1 MRRLFAFTLPLFF
14 LIFGHAQGQE
24 QAQEQ
29 TKTPVAPIVRTD
41 LNETRTIPGQALVLR
56 ITILVPT
63 WLPEPAVFPTF
74 EVPNVIVR
82 VPSRGTGPTSETVD
96 GETWS
101 GVTRAYHISPMLPG
115 RFKIPE
121 DTLTVTYADPQTRE
135 PVRVEVETP
144 ALEIS
149 GVVPSEAQNL
159 SPFIAA
165 RSLTLERTV
174 EGDPSNLAAGDALIL
189 KTVARVSGVSPMFL
203 PPLAPFTRQ
212 NGLADYAQSPML
224 EETEDRGVISGS
236 RSEAVTLMAEFAG
249 SYTIPAA
256 SLDWYNL
263 DSGEVETVTLPE
275 IDLIVSGGPIA
286 EPQSADDSNTGFWK
300 SAGVWLSALALFV
313 VVVVSVRRFL
323 RSARFLE
330 LRDRIINSEPYA
342 YRQFKRDLG
351 TRNFSRAMLSAGTW
365 KRRVDRLHP
374 NVDWQEFT
382 IAMTRLGSGFF
393 GPDAKGRPRDRIA
406 HWQAVA
412 LAARAV
418 RRRTAKAVR
427 SGHRDKLPP
436 MNPVAQGVNG
446 PEPD

>member
-1 MRRLFAFTLPLFF
+1 MRRLLVFTLPLFF
-14 LIFGHAQGQE
+14 LIFAHA

-29 TKTPVAPIVRTD
+29 AKTPVEPIVRTD

-56 ITILVPT
+56 ITVLVPT

-115 RFKIPE
+115 RFRIPE
-121 DTLTVTYADPQTRE
+121 DTLTVTYAAPQTRE
-135 PVRVEVETP
+135 AVRVEVQTP
-144 ALEIS
+144 AFEIS
-149 GVVPSEAQNL
+149 GVVPSEAQDL

-174 EGDPSNLAAGDALIL
+174 EGDPSSLAEGDALVL

-203 PPLAPFTRQ
+203 PPLAPIAGQ
-212 NGLADYAQSPML
+212 DGLADYAQSPVM

-236 RSEAVTLMAEFAG
+236 RSEVVTLMAEFAG

-256 SLDWYNL
+256 SLEWYNL
-263 DSGEVETVTLPE
+263 DSGKVEMVTLPE
-275 IDLIVSGGPIA
+275 IELTVSGGPITNL
-286 EPQSADDSNTGFWK
+286 QSPDDSNTGFWK
-300 SAGVWLSALALFV
+300 STDVLLSVLALV
-313 VVVVSVRRFL
+313 VLVFFFLRRFL

-330 LRDRIINSEPYA
+330 FRDRIKSSEPYA

-351 TRNFSRAMLSAGTW
+351 SRDFNRAMLSAVTW
-365 KRRVDRLHP
+365 KRRVDSLYP
-374 NVDWQEFT
+374 NVDWQEFNV
-382 IAMTRLGSGFF
+382 AMTRLGSGFF
-393 GPDAKGRPRDRIA
+393 GPDTTERTRDRIA
-406 HWQAVA
+406 HWQALA

-418 RRRTAKAVR
+418 RLRTARAAQ
-427 SGHRDKLPP
+427 SGHRNKLPP
-436 MNPVAQGVNG
+436 MNPVA
-446 PEPD
+446 